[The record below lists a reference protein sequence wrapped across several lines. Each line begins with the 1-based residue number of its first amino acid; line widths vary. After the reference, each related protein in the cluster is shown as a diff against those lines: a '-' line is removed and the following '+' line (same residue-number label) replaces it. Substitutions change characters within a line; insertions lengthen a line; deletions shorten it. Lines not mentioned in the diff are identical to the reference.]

1 MFGFPKGALSGLLLA
16 FSVSI
21 TAHAAGSAIDV
32 ADASARPTPPSA
44 TTAAIYLNITNNG
57 TDDDALIGIATPV
70 AQKAELHST
79 TNDHGIMKMSAVAEQ
94 PVKAGEKL
102 EIKPGGLHIMLTGLK
117 RPLKAGDQ
125 FLLTLT
131 FRKAGQ
137 VETTVAVQAPAKV
150 NGKADHMP
158 DMPGMKM

>member
-1 MFGFPKGALSGLLLA
+1 MFGFSKGALSGFLCILV
-16 FSVSI
+16 FSVSM

-32 ADASARPTPPSA
+32 ADATARPTPPSA
-44 TTAAIYLNITNNG
+44 KTAAIYLNITNKG
-57 TDDDALIGIATPV
+57 SEDDSLIGIASPV
-70 AQKAELHST
+70 AERAELHST
-79 TNDHGIMKMSAVAEQ
+79 TNDDGIMKMSAVAEQ
-94 PVKAGEKL
+94 PVKAGQKL

-131 FRKAGQ
+131 FRKAGA
-137 VETTVAVQAPAKV
+137 VETTVAVQAPSKS
-150 NGKADHMP
+150 GDKS